1 MTSGKRK
8 TISVPSLRAILD
20 EFGGVP
26 MSDEELNEAVP
37 VVEAFVSEFSR
48 LEELEL
54 GEIDSAL
61 QMHAD
66 DGEFS
71 RD

>member
-1 MTSGKRK
+1 
-8 TISVPSLRAILD
+8 
-20 EFGGVP
+20 

-37 VVEAFVSEFSR
+37 VVEVFVSEFSR